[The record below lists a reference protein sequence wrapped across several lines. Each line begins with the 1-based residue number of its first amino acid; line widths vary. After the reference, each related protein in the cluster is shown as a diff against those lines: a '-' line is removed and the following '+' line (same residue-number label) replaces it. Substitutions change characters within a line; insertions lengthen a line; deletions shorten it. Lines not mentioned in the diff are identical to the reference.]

1 VQPELHQQ
9 GDKVMTTVTQ
19 KIIETA
25 TVANAK
31 EYFATP
37 DQFVFCLNLLEL
49 SLEDD
54 GDRFCDKAVNRLED
68 IFEQIEEVC
77 GCSEHWT
84 K

>member
-1 VQPELHQQ
+1 
-9 GDKVMTTVTQ
+9 MTTMTQ

-54 GDRFCDKAVNRLED
+54 GDLYCDDAVNRLED
-68 IFEQIEEVC
+68 VFEKIEDARWQALKD
-77 GCSEHWT
+77 WT